1 MRVLSKRFLS
11 LYFWKKKSRGGER
24 GGGKFSLKNI
34 GTSKKKQEK
43 KIYSYYKK
51 YRTFPEHFKLVFCT
65 TSKKKIIKKNA
76 LVLPFVIGI
85 EML

>member
-43 KIYSYYKK
+43 KYIHI
-51 YRTFPEHFKLVFCT
+51 R
-65 TSKKKIIKKNA
+65 KN
-76 LVLPFVIGI
+76 IGLFQNI
-85 EML
+85 SN